1 MTLDKLFNL
10 LSPAVRWLDGSILS
24 LITLLGWGVDLLPL
38 GKTPAQ
44 FPAQNGRSPK
54 VRPHHLLAIT
64 SHSLALSLNSVFVLG
79 PASSFFTGQESPRAA
94 VFPSYRKRLVQLGVL
109 LKCTLT
115 VGPSKERSLSK
126 FQV

>member
-1 MTLDKLFNL
+1 M
-10 LSPAVRWLDGSILS
+10 ARWLHTVPDHTAG
-24 LITLLGWGVDLLPL
+24 LGRRLCCHL
-38 GKTPAQ
+38 GKRLQ

-54 VRPHHLLAIT
+54 VRPHHPLAIT

-79 PASSFFTGQESPRAA
+79 PASSFFRGQESPRAA

-109 LKCTLT
+109 LRCTLI